1 MCVVCAR
8 AYHLTESHFAEHQMA
23 GLLQLDRHPCLPSEV
38 TDRGTVSAAAD
49 HIATLSQHQ
58 KRRLRMAH
66 PMANYY
72 RLLPTMANY
81 ELTTQVR
88 GSMTLTMVRSIC
100 YPMAKTM
107 AIPPS
112 ESESRL

>member
-1 MCVVCAR
+1 
-8 AYHLTESHFAEHQMA
+8 
-23 GLLQLDRHPCLPSEV
+23 
-38 TDRGTVSAAAD
+38 
-49 HIATLSQHQ
+49 
-58 KRRLRMAH
+58 
-66 PMANYY
+66 MANYY

-88 GSMTLTMVRSIC
+88 GSMTLTMVLSIC